1 MNHNE
6 QLFER
11 AKKVIPGGV
20 NSPVRA
26 FKAVGGTPRFVQ
38 RAKGAYFWDADG
50 KKYIDYIGSWGPM
63 ILGHG
68 HPAVVE
74 AVTKAAQD
82 GFSFGAP
89 TEREIELAE
98 EILKLVPSMEQV
110 RLVSSGTEAGMSA
123 IRLARGATGRS
134 KIIKFEGCYHGHA
147 DALLVKAGSGLATF
161 GNPTSAGVP
170 PEVVQHTLVLEYNN
184 VAQLEE
190 AFALH
195 GNQVACLMI
204 EPIAGNMNFVRASKQ
219 FMQRCRELCT
229 QHGALFAFDEV
240 MTGFRVALGGAQAV
254 YGVKPDITVLGKV
267 IGGGMPLAAFGASRA
282 VMEQLSPLGPVYQ
295 AGTLSG
301 NPVATACGLA
311 TLREIQKPGFF
322 EALSAKTQQLTAG
335 LQAAGRAAGIP
346 IQVDSQG
353 GMFGFFFLDALAQ
366 NYAQV
371 MKTDSPRFNQFFH
384 GCLEHGVY
392 FAPALYE
399 AGFVSAAHSAQ
410 DIDATVAVVA
420 EVLKTL

>member
-1 MNHNE
+1 MNRNE

-38 RAKGAYFWDADG
+38 RAQGAYFWDADG

-74 AVTKAAQD
+74 AVAKAAQD

-89 TEREIELAE
+89 TEREVELAE

-170 PEVVQHTLVLEYNN
+170 PEVVQHTTVLEYNN
-184 VAQLEE
+184 VQQLEE

-195 GNQVACLMI
+195 GKEVACLMI
-204 EPIAGNMNFVRASKQ
+204 EPIAGNMNFVRASQ
-219 FMQRCRELCT
+219 PFMQRCRELCT
-229 QHGALFAFDEV
+229 QYGALFAFDEV
-240 MTGFRVALGGAQAV
+240 MTGFRVALGGAQSV

-282 VMEQLSPLGPVYQ
+282 IMEQLSPLGPVYQ

-311 TLREIQKPGFF
+311 TLKEIQKPGFF
-322 EALSAKTQQLTAG
+322 EALGAKTQQLTAG

-371 MKTDSPRFNQFFH
+371 MKTDSPRFNKFFH
-384 GCLEHGVY
+384 GCLERGVY

-410 DIDATVAVVA
+410 DIDDTVAAVA
-420 EVLKTL
+420 DVLQTL